1 MAAIDIVIADDE
13 PHIVRALSFVFEK
26 DGYNVE
32 TASDGAAAL
41 RIIREAKPRI
51 VFLDL
56 IMPKMTGDEVCRTIK
71 LDEQLKDIYIVILT
85 CKGQELD
92 RELSIS
98 SGADSF
104 ITKPFSPKEVLKMVK
119 VILGDSGI

>member
-1 MAAIDIVIADDE
+1 MAGIDIFIADDE
-13 PHIVRALSFVFEK
+13 PHIVRALSFVFER
-26 DGYNVE
+26 DGYIVE
-32 TASDGAAAL
+32 TASDGEVAL
-41 RIIREAKPRI
+41 RSIREMKPRV

-56 IMPKMTGDEVCRTIK
+56 IMPKMTGDEVCKT
-71 LDEQLKDIYIVILT
+71 LKQDADLQNIHIVILT

-92 RELSIS
+92 RELSIA

-119 VILGDSGI
+119 EILGS

>member
-1 MAAIDIVIADDE
+1 E
-13 PHIVRALSFVFEK
+13 PHIVRALSFVFERG
-26 DGYNVE
+26 GYTVE

-41 RIIREAKPRI
+41 RIIRETKPQV

-56 IMPKMTGDEVCRTIK
+56 IMPKMTGDEVCK
-71 LDEQLKDIYIVILT
+71 SVKQDADLKDTYIIILT

-92 RELSIS
+92 RELSIA

-119 VILGDSGI
+119 DILGG

>member
-13 PHIVRALSFVFEK
+13 PHIVRALSFVFER
-26 DGYNVE
+26 DGYTVE
-32 TASDGAAAL
+32 TASDGAAVL
-41 RIIREAKPRI
+41 RIIREAKPRV

-56 IMPKMTGDEVCRTIK
+56 IMPKMTGDEVCRAIK
-71 LDEQLKDIYIVILT
+71 LDEQLKDIHIVILT

-104 ITKPFSPKEVLKMVK
+104 ITKPFSPKEVLNMVK
-119 VILGDSGI
+119 VILGDSGV

>member
-1 MAAIDIVIADDE
+1 MAGIDIFIADDE
-13 PHIVRALSFVFEK
+13 PHIVRALSFVFER
-26 DGYNVE
+26 DGYAVE
-32 TASDGAAAL
+32 TASNGAAAL
-41 RIIREAKPRI
+41 LKIKETKPKI

-71 LDEQLKDIYIVILT
+71 QDEQLKDIYIIILT

-104 ITKPFSPKEVLKMVK
+104 INKPFSPKEVLKMVK
-119 VILGDSGI
+119 DILGS

>member
-26 DGYNVE
+26 DGYTVE

-119 VILGDSGI
+119 VILGDSGV

>member
-1 MAAIDIVIADDE
+1 MAGIDIFIADDE
-13 PHIVRALSFVFEK
+13 PHIVRALSFVFER
-26 DGYNVE
+26 DGYTVE
-32 TASDGAAAL
+32 TASNGAAAL
-41 RIIREAKPRI
+41 RKIKETKPKI

-71 LDEQLKDIYIVILT
+71 QDEQLQDMHIIILT

-119 VILGDSGI
+119 NILGS

>member
-1 MAAIDIVIADDE
+1 MAGIDIFIADDE
-13 PHIVRALSFVFEK
+13 PHIVRALSFVFERG
-26 DGYNVE
+26 GYTVE

-41 RIIREAKPRI
+41 RIIRETKPQV

-56 IMPKMTGDEVCRTIK
+56 IMPKMTGDEVCK
-71 LDEQLKDIYIVILT
+71 SVKQDADLKDTYIIILT

-92 RELSIS
+92 RELSIA

-119 VILGDSGI
+119 DILGG

>member
-1 MAAIDIVIADDE
+1 MAGIDIIIADDE
-13 PHIVRALSFVFEK
+13 PHIVRALSFVFER
-26 DGYNVE
+26 DGYAVE

-41 RIIREAKPRI
+41 RLIMDLKPRV

-56 IMPKMTGDEVCRTIK
+56 IMPKMTGDEVCKTVK
-71 LDEQLKDIYIVILT
+71 QDKDLQDIHIAILT

-92 RELSIS
+92 RELSIA

-104 ITKPFSPKEVLKMVK
+104 ITKPFSPKEVLQMVK
-119 VILGDSGI
+119 DILGS

>member
-1 MAAIDIVIADDE
+1 MAGIDIFIADDE
-13 PHIVRALSFVFEK
+13 PHIVRALSFVFER
-26 DGYNVE
+26 DGYAVE

-41 RIIREAKPRI
+41 RLIKELKPRM

-56 IMPKMTGDEVCRTIK
+56 IMPKLTGDEVCKTIK
-71 LDEQLKDIYIVILT
+71 QDHDLQDIHIVILT

-92 RELSIS
+92 RELSIA

-119 VILGDSGI
+119 DIFGR